1 MSADVIPLVQYTI
14 LALSVPQFYNHQF
27 TTIKVFLAQ
36 DTGRESLH
44 DFLAGPEDIEETIR
58 KLDIQ
63 LIYLWKVHAVDF
75 YAGKEN
81 ADPMSFALR
90 TSTERRIRG
99 PRPEE
104 GEQSADLQGQK
115 SLRMLGLPFEGCML
129 TTSPHPLTLSLCP
142 STLVDCH
149 PR

>member
-1 MSADVIPLVQYTI
+1 MLVCRRHSSCTVYNPSFVGLQP
-14 LALSVPQFYNHQF
+14 SVHDHQF
-27 TTIKVFLAQ
+27 FLAQ
-36 DTGRESLH
+36 DTGLESLH

-58 KLDIQ
+58 KLDTQ

-104 GEQSADLQGQK
+104 GEQSADLQG
-115 SLRMLGLPFEGCML
+115 
-129 TTSPHPLTLSLCP
+129 
-142 STLVDCH
+142 
-149 PR
+149 